1 MGNGSYTLTFL
12 QAFSIEFGVW
22 VTWCVVL
29 WPRFFS
35 PFRHLPSPKGNNFFM
50 GQWFRLNRERLGDPM
65 KEWINEIP
73 NDGLICY
80 RDIFNQE
87 ILFVTTADA
96 HREILT
102 TKSYDFEKPLRVGRT
117 LAQHLGL
124 GLLFSTG
131 DMHRFQRHTMLPAFA
146 FRHIKDL
153 YPIFW
158 SMSKEAIECIA
169 IEAQSKIGIPKVTN
183 GIESTIAPDQSA
195 IEVVKWWKRVTLDI
209 IGLAGMGQDF
219 GARKDSNSPLYQA
232 YRAMSR
238 MSWQSAVIFI
248 LPEWAVNIAQARTD
262 SLMDKAS
269 EVIRARC
276 RELIHIKTD
285 KMKKNQLTEHDILSV
300 AIQSGGFSQDQ
311 LLDQLMN
318 FLVAGHETVA
328 VSMTWAVYALCQ
340 HPGVQTKLRA
350 EVREHLPSPAG
361 FSDVSSTDIDKMP
374 YLNAVCSEVFRFYP
388 ILPRTLRE
396 AIVDTSIAGFPVPK
410 GSMLILVPSAVHRS
424 REMWG
429 DRADTFDPERW
440 IESPS
445 GGAKSNYAFQTF
457 LQGPRACIGTSFAR
471 GEFACL
477 LAGFVGRFEFELND
491 AREMEEKNFKV
502 SGGITVGPVNGLDVK
517 LRVVEGW

>member
-1 MGNGSYTLTFL
+1 
-12 QAFSIEFGVW
+12 
-22 VTWCVVL
+22 
-29 WPRFFS
+29 
-35 PFRHLPSPKGNNFFM
+35 
-50 GQWFRLNRERLGDPM
+50 
-65 KEWINEIP
+65 
-73 NDGLICY
+73 
-80 RDIFNQE
+80 
-87 ILFVTTADA
+87 LFVTNAEA

-102 TKSYDFEKPLRVGRT
+102 AKSYDFEKPLRVGRT

-158 SMSKEAIECIA
+158 SMSKEAIECIES
-169 IEAQSKIGIPKVTN
+169 EAQTKIGQPKVTN
-183 GIESTIAPDQSA
+183 GVEMKIAPDQSA

-209 IGLAGMGQDF
+209 IGQDF
-219 GARKDSNSPLYQA
+219 EARKDDASPLYQA
-232 YRAMSR
+232 YREMSK

-248 LPEWAVNIAQARTD
+248 LPQWAVDTIQARTD
-262 SLMDKAS
+262 KLMDKAS
-269 EVIRARC
+269 EVIRSRC
-276 RELIHIKTD
+276 RELIRIKHE
-285 KMKKNQLTEHDILSV
+285 KMAKNNLTEHDILSV
-300 AIQSGGFSQDQ
+300 AIQSGGFTQDQ

-340 HPGVQTKLRA
+340 HPTVQTKLRA
-350 EVREHLPSPAG
+350 EIRKNLPSPAG
-361 FSDVSSTDIDKMP
+361 FSDVTSADIDKLP
-374 YLNAVCSEVFRFYP
+374 YLNAVCNEVFRFYP

-396 AIVDTSIAGFPVPK
+396 AVVDTSLVGVPIPK

-424 REMWG
+424 RAMWG
-429 DRADTFDPERW
+429 DRADVFDPERW
-440 IESPS
+440 MESAS
-445 GGAKSNYAFQTF
+445 GGATSNYAFMTF

-491 AREMEEKNFKV
+491 VREMDEKNFKV